1 MPAKWHKYSYT
12 AQREERRNIMSV
24 VLVIIALTAAFAL
37 VNTYLVAM
45 YHIESSTMEPALSD
59 GDSVVT
65 TPLYRR
71 SVADRPSLSPL
82 IAPERGDL
90 VVIAPAYPADIP
102 LILRPLDAVVTFLT
116 FQRYSPFERAAAR
129 AEKPAI
135 RRVIAF
141 PGDSLYMENYVL
153 HIKPANTS
161 HFLTEFEVSGQE
173 YDLRIDRLPESWSD
187 GLPFSAS
194 FPEITLK
201 DDEFFVMCD
210 NRLSA
215 SDSRVWGPIPA
226 DRIRGKVLFRYWPFR
241 HFGAL

>member
-12 AQREERRNIMSV
+12 AQREERRNILAVVMVIV
-24 VLVIIALTAAFAL
+24 VLTLVFAL

-45 YHIESSTMEPALSD
+45 YHIESPTMEPELSD

-65 TPLYRR
+65 TPLYRKNTSAR
-71 SVADRPSLSPL
+71 SSFSPL

-90 VVIAPAYPADIP
+90 IVIEPAYPADIP
-102 LILRPLDAVVTFLT
+102 LILRPVNAIAAFLS
-116 FQRYSPFERAAAR
+116 FQRFRPFEGEAAR
-129 AEKPAI
+129 AEKPVI
-135 RRVIAF
+135 RRVIGF
-141 PGDSLYMENYVL
+141 PGDSLYMENFTV
-153 HIKPANTS
+153 HVKPANTS
-161 HFLTEFEVSGQE
+161 HFLTEFEVAGSE

-187 GLPFSAS
+187 DLPFSSS

-210 NRLSA
+210 NRMST

-226 DRIRGKVLFRYWPFR
+226 GRIRGKVLFRYWPFR